1 VRLAEL
7 ISGLPVVSAGVS
19 GIPDLAG
26 IEVGGVAHD
35 SRAVAPGDLF
45 AAWRGERHDGRAFAA
60 AAVARGAVAV
70 LADGP
75 APDGFSPDIPWLTA
89 ERPRA
94 LLGPLASRAYGH
106 PDRELVLAGV
116 TGTNGKSTVATL
128 LAALLDA
135 AGLPAGFLGTLGYR
149 LGGQAFPGERTTPEA
164 SDLFR
169 TLRRMRQAGAAA
181 VAMEVSSH
189 ALDQGR
195 VDGAAFDVAV
205 FTNLSRDHLDFH
217 HTMEGY
223 FAAKRRLFDRLKP
236 GGRAVVNVEDP
247 WGARLAAELRALPP
261 LPQLPEI
268 ITCGGGGAVHART
281 VTFGARETRA
291 TVATPRGDLAVVTPL
306 LGRFNLANVLAAVAA
321 GEALGLPHAAMAA
334 ALAAHQAVPGRLE
347 PVDRGQ
353 PFPAFIDY
361 AHTDAALI
369 AALESV
375 REIAGG
381 AAAGAARGRVAV
393 VFGCG
398 GERDPGK
405 RPVMGKV
412 AGELADLPI
421 ATSDN
426 PRREDPLAILRA
438 VEEGLRQSGNTAY
451 RVIPDRREAIRAAV
465 AAATAG
471 PAAGWA
477 VLVAGKGHEE
487 TQVIGDAKLPFSDRD
502 ELARALDEREAR
514 HG

>member
-1 VRLAEL
+1 MRLAEL
-7 ISGLPVVSAGVS
+7 IRGLPVTGAGIS
-19 GIPDLAG
+19 DLAG
-26 IEVGGVAHD
+26 VEVTGVAHD
-35 SRAVAPGDLF
+35 SRAVEPGDLV
-45 AAWRGERHDGRAFAA
+45 AAWRGERHDGRTFAA
-60 AAVARGAVAV
+60 AALARGAVAV

-75 APDGFSPDIPWLTA
+75 PPADVPAGTPWLTA
-89 ERPRA
+89 ARPRA

-128 LAALLDA
+128 IAAVLEA
-135 AGLPAGFLGTLGYR
+135 AGRPAGFIGTLGYR
-149 LGGQAFPGERTTPEA
+149 LQGRAFPGERTTPEA

-169 TLRRMRQAGAAA
+169 TLRRMRAAGADA

-189 ALDQGR
+189 ALEQGR

-217 HTMEGY
+217 GTMEAY

-247 WGARLAAELRALPP
+247 WGARLAAELPDAL
-261 LPQLPEI
+261 
-268 ITCGGGGAVHART
+268 TYGAGGIVHARAAEL
-281 VTFGARETRA
+281 GARWTRA
-291 TVATPRGDLAVVTPL
+291 TVATPRGDLAIAAPL
-306 LGRFNLANVLAAVAA
+306 LGRFNLSNLLAAVAA
-321 GEALGLPHAAMAA
+321 AEVLGLPQDRVAA
-334 ALAAHQAVPGRLE
+334 ALAAQQPVPGRLE

-353 PFPAFIDY
+353 PFPAFVDY
-361 AHTDAALI
+361 AHTDAALA
-369 AALESV
+369 AALGAV
-375 REIAGG
+375 REIAAGG
-381 AAAGAARGRVAV
+381 GERRGRVAV

-405 RPVMGKV
+405 RPVMGRV

-426 PRREDPLAILRA
+426 PRREDPLAILAA
-438 VEEGLRQSGNTAY
+438 VEEGLRQSGNPAY
-451 RVIPDRREAIRAAV
+451 RVVPDRREAIRAAV
-465 AAATAG
+465 AEAA
-471 PAAGWA
+471 AAEAAAETESWA

-487 TQVIGDAKLPFSDRD
+487 VQVVGDRKLPFSDRE
-502 ELARALDEREAR
+502 ELARAIDEIGGEVWP
-514 HG
+514 G